1 MEERLQHRKDVLKMI
16 KAVLLK
22 QYRLDLKIKS
32 TVLSK
37 ELPFN
42 NSRLSQ
48 LENAY
53 YHIPEDTAKVI
64 LDKYEVTYEEY
75 LQRAEKITDD
85 LYIDIAHLR
94 SRSPWMTLYRCTTH
108 IFEREIRK
116 GYSIYSKMEESA

>member
-16 KAVLLK
+16 RAVLIR

-53 YHIPEDTAKVI
+53 YHLHEETAKII
-64 LDKYEVTYEEY
+64 LERYEITYEEY
-75 LQRAEKITDD
+75 SKRAEKVTDD
-85 LYIDIAHLR
+85 FYMQIAQLR
-94 SRSPWMTLYRCTTH
+94 LRNPWMTLYRCTTH
-108 IFEREIRK
+108 VFQKEIRN
-116 GYSIYSKMEESA
+116 GYSIYSQMEESA

>member
-75 LQRAEKITDD
+75 SKRAEKVTDD
-85 LYIDIAHLR
+85 FYLQIAQLR
-94 SRSPWMTLYRCTTH
+94 LRNPWMTLYRCTTH
-108 IFEREIRK
+108 VFEKEIRN
-116 GYSIYSKMEESA
+116 GYSIYNQMEESA